1 MSATNM
7 DHNHIDE
14 IISSMFQKQMIYD
27 KPSKKGTSYY
37 IMEQMDDDIGNNTNN
52 TNDDQ
57 ITNKDNS
64 QKLNIN
70 TSDNSEKSTE
80 QCSCKPAINKDI
92 NTPTGFQ
99 DKRSNYNLLEDKI
112 TTIKADVIAMKNSM
126 IQEIF
131 KITWLCT
138 SLQFNWIT

>member
-14 IISSMFQKQMIYD
+14 IISSMFQKQLIYD

-37 IMEQMDDDIGNNTNN
+37 IMEQMNDDIGNNTNN

-99 DKRSNYNLLEDKI
+99 DKRSNYNLLEDNI
-112 TTIKADVIAMKNSM
+112 TTLKADVIALKNSM

-131 KITWLCT
+131 NITWLCT
-138 SLQFNWIT
+138 SLQFS

>member
-1 MSATNM
+1 M

-14 IISSMFQKQMIYD
+14 IISSMFQKQLIYD
-27 KPSKKGTSYY
+27 KPSKKRTSYY
-37 IMEQMDDDIGNNTNN
+37 IMEQMNDDIDNNTNN

-92 NTPTGFQ
+92 NTPKVFRTKGVIIT
-99 DKRSNYNLLEDKI
+99 YWKI
-112 TTIKADVIAMKNSM
+112 I
-126 IQEIF
+126 
-131 KITWLCT
+131 
-138 SLQFNWIT
+138 